1 MAAKFKQFYKEMVS
15 QNQEL
20 FDQFKIVHDNFVDDS
35 EKHKKEFNEVGEKVM
50 EIVRSFEQ
58 RLTSQMT
65 GSGYGK
71 FATNVSDK
79 FRAEIKKDY
88 PKIEFVGIK

>member
-1 MAAKFKQFYKEMVS
+1 MASKYKQFYKDMVQ
-15 QNQEL
+15 QNSEL
-20 FDQFKIVHDNFVDDS
+20 FDQFKIVHDNFVEDS

-71 FATNVSDK
+71 FSNNVTDK
-79 FRAEIKKDY
+79 FRDEIKKEY